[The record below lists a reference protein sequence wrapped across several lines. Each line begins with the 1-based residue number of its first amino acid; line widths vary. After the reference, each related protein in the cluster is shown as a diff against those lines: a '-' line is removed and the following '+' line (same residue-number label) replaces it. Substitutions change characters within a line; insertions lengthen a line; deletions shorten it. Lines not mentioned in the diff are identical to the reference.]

1 MEQIKDKRDKN
12 EDIKATVVIPYLG
25 NTSEGIRRILS
36 SLKLK
41 HVLNYLG
48 P

>member
-1 MEQIKDKRDKN
+1 MEQIKDKREKN

-25 NTSEGIRRILS
+25 NTSEGIRRILC
-36 SLKLK
+36 LKI
-41 HVLNYLG
+41 LG